1 MTDAAPSAGEIA
13 TLERPLY
20 LLTFFTPRQTGW
32 TLSAL
37 ARASALPKASCLRSI
52 RVLEKY
58 SFLRREGDVYRLGTR
73 FIELSSFV
81 QDSAPARN
89 IALPY
94 LHQLSQRTGWSVS
107 WAVLQG
113 SEGLYAE
120 VITAPGTT
128 PPPIHS
134 GQRLSL
140 TQGASASILMAFAPQ
155 QIRQQTFSSVRAL
168 LPTAGRP
175 VADLDFVDGLA
186 RKTWLAVWNE
196 PPGRGRVECAAPVFQ
211 ANGKVVA
218 ALAVHGEAETSPDPA
233 VLRQRLLQLSH
244 GAEAIS
250 RDLGYSHEWQGDTD
264 FFLQM
269 LRGVQRLS

>member
-1 MTDAAPSAGEIA
+1 MTDTAAPAVEIA

-37 ARASALPKASCLRSI
+37 ARASSLPKASCLRSI

-58 SFLRREGDVYRLGTR
+58 GFLRRDGDTYRLGTR
-73 FIELSSFV
+73 FIELGAFV

-94 LHQLSQRTGWSVS
+94 LHQLAQRTGLNVS

-113 SEGLYAE
+113 HEGLYAE
-120 VITAPGTT
+120 VIAAPNTT

-140 TQGASASILMAFAPQ
+140 MQGASAAILMAFAPQ
-155 QIRQQTFSSVRAL
+155 EIRQHTFSTVRAVV
-168 LPTAGRP
+168 PSAGRP
-175 VADLDFVDGLA
+175 VTDLDFVDGLA
-186 RKTWLAVWNE
+186 RKTWLAVWTE
-196 PPGRGRVECAAPVFQ
+196 LPGRGRIECAAPVFQ

-218 ALAVHGEAETSPDPA
+218 ALAVHGDAATDLDASL
-233 VLRQRLLQLSH
+233 LRQRLLQLSH
-244 GAEAIS
+244 SAEAIS

-269 LRGVQRLS
+269 LRGVQRLP